1 MDVLYHDVFACR
13 QIILQLAIAI
23 AIAID
28 HCGAVTL
35 TC

>member
-23 AIAID
+23 D